1 MVTNAFKLIQ
11 LYLAY
16 ALISA
21 SVLAGGR
28 LFLGLKYTVP
38 QEFLMSLGAATV
50 LMLALRPWRHFK
62 EAKSHPIQSETLTD

>member
-28 LFLGLKYTVP
+28 LLLGLKYTAP
-38 QEFLMSLGAATV
+38 QEFLISLGLAAV

-62 EAKSHPIQSETLTD
+62 EKKGRPI

>member
-1 MVTNAFKLIQ
+1 MMTNAFKLIQ

-38 QEFLMSLGAATV
+38 LEFLMSLGSAAV
-50 LMLALRPWRHFK
+50 LMLVLRSWRHFK
-62 EAKSHPIQSETLTD
+62 EAKSRPI

>member
-1 MVTNAFKLIQ
+1 MMTNAFKLIQ

-38 QEFLMSLGAATV
+38 QEFLTSIGAAAV

-62 EAKSHPIQSETLTD
+62 EEKGRPI

>member
-1 MVTNAFKLIQ
+1 MMTNAFKLVQ

-28 LFLGLKYTVP
+28 LLLGLKYTAP
-38 QEFLMSLGAATV
+38 QEFLMSLGSAAV
-50 LMLALRPWRHFK
+50 LILALRPRRHFK
-62 EAKSHPIQSETLTD
+62 KVNGRPI